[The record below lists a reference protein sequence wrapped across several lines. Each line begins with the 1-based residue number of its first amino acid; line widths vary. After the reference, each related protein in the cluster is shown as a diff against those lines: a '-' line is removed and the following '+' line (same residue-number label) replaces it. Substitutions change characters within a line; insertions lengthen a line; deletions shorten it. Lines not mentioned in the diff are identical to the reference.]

1 MTIRSDPP
9 IGPSTPVQFTAP
21 LPDAADVVVI
31 GGGIAGVT
39 TAFYLARDGLKVVLC
54 EKGVIAG
61 EQSSRNWGWV
71 RAQGRD
77 EAEIP
82 IMLTARRLWKAL
94 AQELGDVLGLTT
106 CGVTYL
112 ANDAATLARYEA
124 WLDVASRH
132 GLDSRV
138 MGQGELASVLPHAA
152 GWVGAL
158 TTPSDMRAEPAS
170 AVPAIAG
177 LAVAEGVTIREN
189 CAVRALDVQGGEL
202 RGVVTE
208 AGSVRAER
216 VLLAGGAWSGLFAGN
231 AGLHLPQLSVRATVA
246 ATVPIADFW
255 PGAAADDR
263 FAFRRRADGGYTL
276 APGTAH
282 DFWIGPASFRH
293 LRQYLPMMRRDLAQT
308 SLKPAAP
315 KGFPDAWR
323 TPRRWSPDG
332 PSPFEAMRVL
342 NPDPVAARVTKLQD
356 DFASAFPQIGRP
368 QIRAAWAGMID
379 TTPDQVPVL
388 DETSLPGFFIATGLS
403 GHGFGIGPGI
413 GRVMADLIQNRDPGH
428 DLSRF
433 RFARFLDGTPVTLGP
448 GL

>member
-1 MTIRSDPP
+1 MRQAPP
-9 IGPSTPVQFTAP
+9 IPPGTAP
-21 LPDAADVVVI
+21 THRAALPDACDVVVI

-39 TAFYLARDGLKVVLC
+39 TALYLARDGLSVTLC

-82 IMLTARRLWKAL
+82 VMLAARQMWRGL
-94 AQELGDVLGLTT
+94 AQDLGDVLGLTT

-112 ANDAATLARYEA
+112 AQDEATLARYEA
-124 WLDVASRH
+124 WLDVARRH
-132 GLDSRV
+132 GLDSRIL
-138 MGQGELASVLPHAA
+138 GRTQLDAALPNKA

-158 TTPSDMRAEPAS
+158 TTPSDMRAEPAT
-170 AVPAIAG
+170 AVPAIARLG
-177 LAVAEGVTIREN
+177 VAEGVVIREH
-189 CAVRALDVQGGEL
+189 CAVRALEVSGG
-202 RGVVTE
+202 RVAGVVTE
-208 AGSVRAER
+208 DGPIRAQR

-231 AGLHLPQLSVRATVA
+231 AGIGLPQLSVRATVA
-246 ATVPIADFW
+246 ATEPMADFW
-255 PGAAADDR
+255 PGAAADAR

-282 DFWIGPASFRH
+282 DFWVGPSAFRH
-293 LRQYLPMMRRDLAQT
+293 LGAYLPMVRRDLSQT
-308 SLKPAAP
+308 RLQPAAP
-315 KGFPDAWR
+315 AGYPDAWR
-323 TPRRWSPDG
+323 TPRRWAADAA
-332 PSPFEAMRVL
+332 SPFEAMRIL
-342 NPDPVAARVTKLQD
+342 SPDPNPRRVARLQD
-356 DFASAFPQIGRP
+356 DFAAAFPQIGRP

-403 GHGFGIGPGI
+403 GHGFGIGPGV
-413 GRVMADLIQNRDPGH
+413 GRVMADLIRGGDPGH

-433 RFARFLDGTPVTLGP
+433 RFSRFSDGSAIVLGP
-448 GL
+448 DL